1 MWYFRKI
8 YDYISFVWTN
18 YIINGHILWKIIL
31 ASTGDGTHKNEIT
44 RPWHSFDGL
53 GVFIPKIA
61 NITKNELTR
70 PRHSTC

>member
-1 MWYFRKI
+1 MT
-8 YDYISFVWTN
+8 ISHLSEQIKLLMVLFCERSV
-18 YIINGHILWKIIL
+18 IL
-31 ASTGDGTHKNEIT
+31 AGTGDGTHKNEIT

>member
-1 MWYFRKI
+1 MT
-8 YDYISFVWTN
+8 ISHLSEQIKLLMVLFCERSV
-18 YIINGHILWKIIL
+18 IL
-31 ASTGDGTHKNEIT
+31 AGTGDGTHKNKIT